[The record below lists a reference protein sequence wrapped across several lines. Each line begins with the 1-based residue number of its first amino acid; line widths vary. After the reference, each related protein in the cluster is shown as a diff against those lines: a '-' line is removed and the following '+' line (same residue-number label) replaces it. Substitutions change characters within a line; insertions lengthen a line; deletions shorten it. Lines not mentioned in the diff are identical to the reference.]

1 MDSAADG
8 GGGSSYSARSKAFE
22 TMAEEA
28 AKQDEKPTRP
38 FVLYSLRHTFLT
50 RLGSLVATYGR
61 WRGSQD
67 TLR

>member
-1 MDSAADG
+1 VDSAADG

-38 FVLYSLRHTFLT
+38 FVLYSC
-50 RLGSLVATYGR
+50 ATPF
-61 WRGSQD
+61 
-67 TLR
+67 